1 MENYS
6 CLCCI
11 GRLFW
16 KGEDQKQLLATTGT
30 FAVQMVESSE
40 VESQRQMKKKK
51 KRIGGAKE
59 IKLIWANNRQTNAV
73 FSKLGAEDIVA
84 RYDKLLHEWK
94 LLKDAEHDF
103 KKIMGLDADR
113 PLVKCLDS
121 IPPDMR
127 IGFSH
132 GTGDSEYEFHLDVH
146 PILSVD
152 NLKAPLADQLK
163 SAILLFSVISSRM
176 NFVKTEGASIQKVL
190 EKLIGKFK
198 DEKETSVN
206 IHGVRHSVELL
217 NVQQVEQALLIVKDI
232 ITFTLERSNALME
245 YIVAQ
250 GDKVD
255 MHVSKDD
262 PENPKVIIF
271 SKKLQSSKKQRKVSN

>member
-1 MENYS
+1 MDGPLGS
-6 CLCCI
+6 CEDFINKCCFI
-11 GRLFW
+11 F
-16 KGEDQKQLLATTGT
+16 
-30 FAVQMVESSE
+30 
-40 VESQRQMKKKK
+40 
-51 KRIGGAKE
+51 
-59 IKLIWANNRQTNAV
+59 
-73 FSKLGAEDIVA
+73 
-84 RYDKLLHEWK
+84 
-94 LLKDAEHDF
+94 
-103 KKIMGLDADR
+103 
-113 PLVKCLDS
+113 
-121 IPPDMR
+121 PDMR

-146 PILSVD
+146 PLLSVD

>member
-1 MENYS
+1 MVGPRGSYDFY
-6 CLCCI
+6 L
-11 GRLFW
+11 
-16 KGEDQKQLLATTGT
+16 T
-30 FAVQMVESSE
+30 FIHNSS
-40 VESQRQMKKKK
+40 
-51 KRIGGAKE
+51 
-59 IKLIWANNRQTNAV
+59 LI
-73 FSKLGAEDIVA
+73 F
-84 RYDKLLHEWK
+84 
-94 LLKDAEHDF
+94 
-103 KKIMGLDADR
+103 
-113 PLVKCLDS
+113 
-121 IPPDMR
+121 PDMR

-146 PILSVD
+146 PLLSVD

-232 ITFTLERSNALME
+232 ITFTLARSNALME

-255 MHVSKDD
+255 MHVSKED

-271 SKKLQSSKKQRKVSN
+271 SKKLQSSKKQRTASN